1 MLRKEL
7 ISMKQLFYGLAA
19 LLLLCGQLSF
29 AQEPKKEQPKDMTP
43 PGSAGMMLATAE
55 EMAGLR
61 LGLLAA
67 ERKTLEVRADWL
79 RAEQK
84 AFQSDVSLH
93 TLVVSTNPQTIGIG
107 GNINTDRPVKIE
119 NAGLIISGQDAEY
132 PITVVFSVDEYARV
146 RDKVAEAAQPT
157 MLYYDAA
164 FPLGKIYL
172 KPVPSAANT
181 LVLYRWSPFTA
192 IATVGTTV
200 TLPPGYEEA
209 FDYNLAKRLAAGGF
223 GRMTALALDIARD
236 SLDRIKSLNVQIPV
250 LRSHAIS
257 ITGGDTGRGDIYS
270 GWY

>member
-1 MLRKEL
+1 MATFLERLKAAMLITHALESGETP
-7 ISMKQLFYGLAA
+7 ITDEQTDGLAIA
-19 LLLLCGQLSF
+19 NQ
-29 AQEPKKEQPKDMTP
+29 
-43 PGSAGMMLATAE
+43 MLEAFTID
-55 EMAGLR
+55 R
-61 LGLLAA
+61 LMIYSIQ
-67 ERKTLEVRADWL
+67 RTT
-79 RAEQK
+79 
-84 AFQSDVSLH
+84 H

-107 GNINTDRPVKIE
+107 GDINTDRPGKIE
-119 NAGLIISGQDAEY
+119 NAGLIISGQDAGY
-132 PITVVFSVDEYARV
+132 TITVVFFVDEYARV